1 MIHMVL
7 RLLAEEL
14 GQRGGEALYKMR
26 SVRQRSVK
34 RVNSRLF

>member
-14 GQRGGEALYKMR
+14 GQRGEALYKMR